1 MALSRKLM
9 AISLVSF
16 DTGTM
21 LSLAK
26 VGAVIM
32 RAAIAANLIS
42 LIGNPLLV
50 FCILKVRYSFSNI
63 CPVLPFTLTILRS
76 IYRILS

>member
-1 MALSRKLM
+1 
-9 AISLVSF
+9 
-16 DTGTM
+16 
-21 LSLAK
+21 
-26 VGAVIM
+26 M

-76 IYRILS
+76 IY